1 MQRIFPFLILFLAGS
16 LSTQAQ
22 HLFAGKITF
31 ERKTNVHQ
39 LYEEQEWF
47 ENAKAEIPKIIN
59 SGFTLSFDTARSL
72 YEPIPPAEDEKQT
85 WYTPP
90 GTENRVV
97 QSFKAGTIAAQ
108 KQIFEQ
114 SFRIADSLPHY
125 TWKIG
130 SEVRTIAGFACRK
143 AVTRICDSVYVVA
156 FYTDD
161 IPVSGGPEQFGGLP
175 GMILQL
181 VVPRLGT
188 TWQATGIEGFRPDAA
203 AMKLPV
209 GKGKTTTRAD
219 LEATIKSSLKD
230 WGKWGVRSVW
240 WSML

>member
-1 MQRIFPFLILFLAGS
+1 MKRLSLFLLL
-16 LSTQAQ
+16 LSYSFTASAQ
-22 HLFAGKITF
+22 HLFGGKITF

-47 ENAKAEIPKIIN
+47 ENAKSDIPKIMS
-59 SGFTLSFDTARSL
+59 SGFSLSFDTAQSL
-72 YEPIPPAEDEKQT
+72 YEPIPPAEEEKQK
-85 WYTPP
+85 WYAPP

-97 QSFKAGTIAAQ
+97 QSFRAGTLAAQ

-114 SFRIADSLPHY
+114 SFRIEDRLPQY

-130 SEVRTIAGFACRK
+130 SEVRTIAGFNCRK

-156 FYTDD
+156 FYTDE

-188 TWQATGIEGFRPDAA
+188 TWQATGVQELMPTASA
-203 AMKLPV
+203 LKLPPT
-209 GKGKTTTRAD
+209 KAKPTTRAA
-219 LEATIKSSLKD
+219 LATTIQLSLKD

>member
-1 MQRIFPFLILFLAGS
+1 MRFFCFLLLL
-16 LSTQAQ
+16 LSSTARAQ
-22 HLFAGKITF
+22 HLFGGKITF

-39 LYEEQEWF
+39 IYEGQEWF
-47 ENAKAEIPKIIN
+47 DDAKKDIPKIMT
-59 SGFTLSFDTARSL
+59 SGFTLTFDTARSL
-72 YEPIPPAEDEKQT
+72 YEPVPPADEEKQK

-90 GTENRVV
+90 GADNRVL
-97 QSFKAGTIAAQ
+97 QDYRSGTITAQ
-108 KQIFEQ
+108 KQVFEQ
-114 SFRIADSLPHY
+114 AFRIEDSLPRY

-130 SEVRTIAGFACRK
+130 SEVRTIAGFNCRK

-156 FYTDD
+156 FYAEE

-188 TWQATGIEGFRPDAA
+188 TWQATSFQELKPDESTL
-203 AMKLPV
+203 KLPASKSKPTNRTNLA
-209 GKGKTTTRAD
+209 GT
-219 LEATIKSSLKD
+219 LKSSLKE
-230 WGKWGVRSVW
+230 WGKWGERAIW

>member
-1 MQRIFPFLILFLAGS
+1 MKCFSLFLLFFAGS
-16 LSTQAQ
+16 LTAGAQ
-22 HLFAGKITF
+22 HLFAGRLTF

-39 LYEEQEWF
+39 IYEGVDWF
-47 ENAKAEIPKIIN
+47 ENAKADIPKII
-59 SGFTLSFDTARSL
+59 SSSFSLRFDTAQSL
-72 YEPIPPAEDEKQT
+72 YEPLPPAEDEKQK

-90 GTENRVV
+90 GAENRVA
-97 QSFKAGTIAAQ
+97 QSFRSGTLKAQ

-114 SFRIADSLPHY
+114 SFRIEDSIPRY

-130 SEVRTIAGFACRK
+130 SEVRTIAGYNCRK

-156 FYTDD
+156 FYTDE

-188 TWQATGIEGFRPDAA
+188 TWQATGVQELSPEEKE
-203 AMKLPV
+203 MKWPPV
-209 GKGKTTTRAD
+209 KGKPTTRAA
-219 LEATIKSSLKD
+219 LAATIQSGLKD
-230 WGKWGVRSVW
+230 WGKWGVRAVW
-240 WSML
+240 WSVL